1 MVSERSADLMKEGL
15 ICRYKNQHA
24 NTQIY
29 GGDSIITE
37 FNPSLFVSYPSLMCS
52 DLEKNSSY
60 SCKSGGHSIQ
70 II

>member
-15 ICRYKNQHA
+15 ICQYKNQHA

-37 FNPSLFVSYPSLMCS
+37 FNLSLFVSYPSLMCM
-52 DLEKNSSY
+52 
-60 SCKSGGHSIQ
+60 I
-70 II
+70 